1 MHVDE
6 GEKRATHGAPGL
18 PTGRGAERRPT
29 KLGTSDPKPDGG
41 PLGQG
46 RSQWRARGR
55 GLRQTGGPIPEG
67 LEHLEESTQPPVA
80 CRGFIT
86 GL

>member
-29 KLGTSDPKPDGG
+29 KWGRSDPKPEGG

-46 RSQWRARGR
+46 
-55 GLRQTGGPIPEG
+55 P
-67 LEHLEESTQPPVA
+67 
-80 CRGFIT
+80 
-86 GL
+86 